1 VRIFSRNPFRRNSG
15 SEDSPSARS
24 WRRVALIGLL
34 LVVIAFGCWLGY
46 EAFHAKSSLE
56 QARND
61 AQKSKEALLKGDAA
75 DAANWADQA
84 RTNAQAARDATQ
96 SAPWN
101 IASAVPWLGGPFA
114 TGQQISDVVY
124 GLAADVLQPS
134 AHLGQAIS
142 PDQLLEGGR
151 INVQALRDAEP
162 QLAEISTAAKEL
174 KSRAD
179 KIADPGYLSVMRD
192 ARSELQTQTSNVS
205 GLIGNAAL
213 AARLAPSMMG
223 LNGPR
228 TYFMG
233 FQTNAE
239 ARGTGGLLG
248 AFGILRFD
256 NGAPSVDTLGQNV
269 VLEKASAQVDLG
281 PEFTAQ
287 YGFQDPTGDFRNSN
301 LSPHFPYA
309 AQIWKAMWEQQSGG
323 KADGVIS
330 IDPVALSY
338 ILGAVGPVTMPDGE
352 TITADNV
359 VELTESTAYTR
370 FATDNN
376 ARKQYLQDVASEVVK
391 KMTGK
396 VQSPRQLLQ
405 ALGKAVSE
413 GRIAVWSSVPDEQRL
428 LEGTP
433 LGHVLPQDPAP
444 YAAVVINNL
453 GGNKLDY
460 YLKRHIEYTS
470 GACDGDTRQSTVTIR
485 LTNNAPPEGPPGGL
499 PDYVAGLHNDIPITL
514 PWATNASS
522 VYLFA
527 TTGAQLKNATVDGQP
542 LTTLVGAERDHPVF
556 ISQVAIQPGQ
566 TVELRYQ
573 FTEPTAAGA
582 PRVPIQPLIDTVT
595 PVVSVPECSK

>member
-1 VRIFSRNPFRRNSG
+1 V
-15 SEDSPSARS
+15 
-24 WRRVALIGLL
+24 GLL
-34 LVVIAFGCWLGY
+34 LIVVALGCWLGY
-46 EAFHAKSSLE
+46 EAFHAKSNLE

-61 AQKSKEALLKGDAA
+61 AQKSKEALLKGDTS

-84 RTNAQAARDATQ
+84 RSKAQAARDATR
-96 SAPWN
+96 SVPWN
-101 IASAVPWLGGPFA
+101 IASAVPWLGSPLK

-142 PDQLLEGGR
+142 PDQLLQGGR
-151 INVQALRDAEP
+151 INVQALHDAEP
-162 QLAEISTAAKEL
+162 QLAEISTAANEL

-179 KIADPGYLSVMRD
+179 TIPDPGYLSVMRD
-192 ARSELQTQTSNVS
+192 ARAELQAQTSNVS
-205 GLIGNAAL
+205 GLMTNAAL

-223 LNGPR
+223 LDGPR

-256 NGAPSVDTLGQNV
+256 NGKPSIDTLGQNV
-269 VLEKASAQVDLG
+269 VLEHASAAIDLG

-287 YGFQDPTGDFRNSN
+287 YGYQAPTTDFRNSN
-301 LSPHFPYA
+301 VSPHFPYA

-330 IDPVALSY
+330 IDPIALSY

-352 TITADNV
+352 TITTDNV
-359 VELTESTAYTR
+359 IELTESTAYIR
-370 FATDNN
+370 FATDNI
-376 ARKQYLQDVASEVVK
+376 ARKQYLQDIAGEVVK
-391 KMTGK
+391 KMTGQM
-396 VQSPRQLLQ
+396 QSPRQLLE
-405 ALGKAVSE
+405 ALGKAVNE
-413 GRIAVWSSVPDEQRL
+413 GRIAVWSSIPDEQKL
-428 LEGTP
+428 LEETP
-433 LGHVLPQDPAP
+433 LAHVIPQDPAP

-470 GACDGDTRQSTVTIR
+470 GACDGDTRKSTVTIR
-485 LTNNAPPEGPPGGL
+485 LTNDAPPEGPPGGL
-499 PDYVAGLHNDIPITL
+499 PDNVANQHSDLPVTL
-514 PWATNASS
+514 PWATNAAS

-527 TTGAQLKNATVDGQP
+527 TTGAQLTNPTIDGQP
-542 LTTLVGAERDHPVF
+542 LTTVVGAERGHPVF

-566 TVELRYQ
+566 TVELRYE

-582 PRVPIQPLIDTVT
+582 PRVPIQPLVDTVT
-595 PVVSVPECSK
+595 PVVSVPECSR